1 MTRALAPPPP
11 GLQHDTVEHLA
22 LIERTL
28 GPLPTTMAQAA
39 TGEARDWFRDD
50 GGLKWPAWAP
60 DAESEKHVRK
70 QRRLEVRC
78 ADSKAVAPWAPPP
91 PTPTRSWTPQDMISP
106 AHSEFLALIRQLLQP
121 DPRDRYTAAEA
132 LDSKALRGL
141 PTDHL
146 VHIPR
151 QVDERLLT
159 GEAFRSGGRRKRRRR
174 D

>member
-1 MTRALAPPPP
+1 
-11 GLQHDTVEHLA
+11 
-22 LIERTL
+22 
-28 GPLPTTMAQAA
+28 
-39 TGEARDWFRDD
+39 
-50 GGLKWPAWAP
+50 
-60 DAESEKHVRK
+60 
-70 QRRLEVRC
+70 
-78 ADSKAVAPWAPPP
+78 
-91 PTPTRSWTPQDMISP
+91 MISP